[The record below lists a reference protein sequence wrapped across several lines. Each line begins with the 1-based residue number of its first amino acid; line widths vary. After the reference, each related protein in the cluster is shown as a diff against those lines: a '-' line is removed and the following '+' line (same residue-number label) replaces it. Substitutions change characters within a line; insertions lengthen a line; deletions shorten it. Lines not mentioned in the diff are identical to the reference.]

1 MEREVEMMYGIL
13 VDGAREFWKNVS
25 VVARLEGSMKRISD
39 ELNLVKIDLN
49 PMQSIETLRKT
60 LEASQER
67 FDNEITPAIEKA
79 DKAVQKYGFS
89 SYMDLMAAMMQL
101 SKSIVATCKK
111 IKELST
117 IEDEIEAMDDLLEIY
132 EPIVNEM
139 LPTVQNALVETLPSE
154 TFDEMDENKSL
165 EGLVKFITTW
175 KNVQS
180 LEDYIRNEVYK
191 LYSDEKIKQIFIQ
204 K

>member
-139 LPTVQNALVETLPSE
+139 LPTVQNALVENLPSE